1 MAFGRKRSG
10 RNSGSENSDEWDS
23 LDKEQLHDRL
33 EQIAEHMA
41 ADIEEAA
48 KAGTMDE
55 FLDERMNG
63 GRPDYQPKNVM
74 IATQGNTVQA
84 YTTRRPRGLAE
95 AELSDSASAALNE
108 AYERRRSNG

>member
-10 RNSGSENSDEWDS
+10 RNSGGDSSDEWSS
-23 LDKEQLHDRL
+23 LTKEQLHDRL
-33 EQIAEHMA
+33 EQIAERMA

-48 KAGTMDE
+48 RAGTMDE

-63 GRPDYQPKNVM
+63 GRPDYQPENVM
-74 IATQGNTVQA
+74 IGIGGNTVQA

-95 AELSDSASAALNE
+95 VEVSSSAVAALNE